1 MRGSGTTT
9 TIRFEYYRDE
19 TVAFE
24 SFKAGNLDYWQETS
38 AKNWATAYDFA
49 AVRNGF
55 VKQQEVALERTQPMQ
70 CFVLNLRRPQFA
82 DRRVRQAFN
91 LAFDFEWA
99 NKNLFYGQYARV
111 GSYFQGGELAA
122 PQKLPEGRELEILNE
137 VKDGVPPE
145 VFTKVHAQS
154 GQRHA

>member
-1 MRGSGTTT
+1 M
-9 TIRFEYYRDE
+9 
-19 TVAFE
+19 AFE

-49 AVRNGF
+49 AVRNGL
-55 VKQQEVALERTQPMQ
+55 VKRQEVPLERTQPMQ
-70 CFVLNLRRPQFA
+70 CFVLNLRRPQFE

-111 GSYFQGGELAA
+111 GSYFQGSELAA
-122 PQKLPEGRELEILNE
+122 PQAPPEGRELEILNE
-137 VKDGVPPE
+137 VKDGLPPE
-145 VFTKVHAQS
+145 VFTEVHRNPVNDS
-154 GQRHA
+154 RRRHARQSAPSR